1 MKGCFKALLV
11 CIALAAA
18 PVYANSN
25 KLMRPA
31 ARQQQPALESGK
43 AMLVIMRPSFVG
55 GAIAASVYDISG
67 DQTRLIG
74 VLGPKD
80 KTFLERRHP
89 VDCMRVCSLQ
99 ATSGARP

>member
-18 PVYANSN
+18 PVNANSN
-25 KLMRPA
+25 KL
-31 ARQQQPALESGK
+31 
-43 AMLVIMRPSFVG
+43 MRPSFVG